1 MTAEQRGYDPTVV
14 PASNDEITSMNV
26 ARDALPESDYR
37 RKRIAA
43 AMTRGWQIQKIR
55 MREEDVVS
63 VEAWRRAGQDSTSAP
78 TDSSSLSSSV
88 QAGVAP
94 CSTPSST
101 PPNAHAPASSDSRNE
116 TGSADSG
123 GRYFLVGKPEHHTDS
138 PIGRGTRGYIAYDMK
153 TGKFV
158 FLRDSWRY
166 ETSKSEIKVYEQL
179 HRNRVR
185 HIATPICGGDVIGQ
199 DNSPQQTCA
208 QEFDKDKKMPK
219 YIHNRL
225 VVEEIGIS
233 LLEFPAGRDL
243 VVVMTNALVVI
254 HLMSEAHE
262 DAWQFAGVMHRDIS
276 VANILMLPDANPE
289 AVGVSYKGELGAATQ
304 RSRSG
309 TWQFMSALLLKGPGI
324 KTHEVAD
331 DLESFMHVLNW
342 LCLRFFKTLHADLR
356 SYVSSSYD
364 LVTKV
369 GKRRTGGIDKYQAIK
384 DGRPMANLE
393 EKEGTPLKVLVE
405 SLATMCH
412 VHYQAVDSSP
422 SSEPGD
428 DRPRHHPI
436 ITIGGASPDT
446 YKWSDIY
453 YPRTRKD
460 EPKVKKD
467 DPLVNHRLFIA
478 AFLIACSAPASEFPA
493 KEEDKF
499 AFFKDIHTEHSLKRG
514 IKTAING
521 TC

>member
-1 MTAEQRGYDPTVV
+1 MDAYKIQKTDDADGESLARVRWAWACVPIELKSTASKAPFAKANSKHFFTGGQLGRLARGQIADYAAMILNHQHRVFCFMIVITGVEARLLRWDRAGAVVTNAFDLTDSEQVKPMYRFLYRLSKMTAEQRGYDPTVV

-233 LLEFPAGRDL
+233 LLEFPTGRDL
-243 VVVMTNALVVI
+243 VVVMTHALIVT
-254 HLMSEAHE
+254 HLTSEAHE
-262 DAWQFAGVMHRDIS
+262 DAWKFAEVMHRDIS

-289 AVGVSYKGELGAATQ
+289 AVGVSYKEELGAATQ
-304 RSRSG
+304 RSRSV
-309 TWQFMSALLLKGPGI
+309 SRL
-324 KTHEVAD
+324 VY
-331 DLESFMHVLNW
+331 HV
-342 LCLRFFKTLHADLR
+342 R
-356 SYVSSSYD
+356 
-364 LVTKV
+364 
-369 GKRRTGGIDKYQAIK
+369 
-384 DGRPMANLE
+384 
-393 EKEGTPLKVLVE
+393 
-405 SLATMCH
+405 
-412 VHYQAVDSSP
+412 
-422 SSEPGD
+422 
-428 DRPRHHPI
+428 
-436 ITIGGASPDT
+436 
-446 YKWSDIY
+446 
-453 YPRTRKD
+453 
-460 EPKVKKD
+460 
-467 DPLVNHRLFIA
+467 
-478 AFLIACSAPASEFPA
+478 
-493 KEEDKF
+493 
-499 AFFKDIHTEHSLKRG
+499 
-514 IKTAING
+514 
-521 TC
+521 

>member
-1 MTAEQRGYDPTVV
+1 MADLPDSTEGPVDRKLRQDVVIYPTNKTAVKAYHIGDTDDTDRESLARRKPMPIEHDIRWTWTCVPIELQLSATTAPFGKANSGYFFPGGQLQQKARAQIADHVATILNHQHRVFCFMIVITGVEARLLRWDRAGAVVTNAFDLTDSEQVKPMYRFLYRLSKMTAEQRGYDPTVV
-14 PASNDEITSMNV
+14 PASGDEIMSMNV

-43 AMTRGWQIQKIR
+43 AMTCGWQIQKIR
-55 MREEDVVS
+55 MREQDVVS

-94 CSTPSST
+94 CYTPSST
-101 PPNAHAPASSDSRNE
+101 PPNAHTPASSDSRNE
-116 TGSADSG
+116 TGSADFG

-233 LLEFPAGRDL
+233 LLEFPTGRDL
-243 VVVMTNALVVI
+243 VVVMTHALIVT
-254 HLMSEAHE
+254 HLTSEAHE
-262 DAWQFAGVMHRDIS
+262 DAWKFAEVMHRDIS

-289 AVGVSYKGELGAATQ
+289 AVGVS
-304 RSRSG
+304 
-309 TWQFMSALLLKGPGI
+309 
-324 KTHEVAD
+324 
-331 DLESFMHVLNW
+331 
-342 LCLRFFKTLHADLR
+342 
-356 SYVSSSYD
+356 
-364 LVTKV
+364 
-369 GKRRTGGIDKYQAIK
+369 
-384 DGRPMANLE
+384 
-393 EKEGTPLKVLVE
+393 
-405 SLATMCH
+405 
-412 VHYQAVDSSP
+412 
-422 SSEPGD
+422 
-428 DRPRHHPI
+428 
-436 ITIGGASPDT
+436 
-446 YKWSDIY
+446 
-453 YPRTRKD
+453 
-460 EPKVKKD
+460 
-467 DPLVNHRLFIA
+467 
-478 AFLIACSAPASEFPA
+478 
-493 KEEDKF
+493 
-499 AFFKDIHTEHSLKRG
+499 
-514 IKTAING
+514 
-521 TC
+521 